1 MKISFTKKKSLDD
14 HIVYVIFDHKS
25 FLKSQEIQKD
35 KKDLIN
41 KFLNQEKQKK
51 GVVYQTFF
59 QSSGDSLTSFTIIVS
74 DKVSKDLEYEVLGA
88 NILSYLEP

>member
-51 GVVYQTFF
+51 VLCTRL
-59 QSSGDSLTSFTIIVS
+59 SSNPQEIVS
-74 DKVSKDLEYEVLGA
+74 HLL
-88 NILSYLEP
+88 L